1 MNTILMEI
9 YDEYFENKTINKLL
23 EFTKLTFPQDGTDS
37 LFIACTLILINNV
50 YKTRVNAETLKTV
63 VLASKEKIGN
73 TTLLKI
79 YLERINDN
87 KLISKYLTKVIDD
100 ANIEKYADLILEYL
114 DDMSFNFSRIIHQRY
129 QDKINEYN

>member
-1 MNTILMEI
+1 MNIILMDI
-9 YDEYFENKTINKLL
+9 YDEYFQRKTINKLL
-23 EFTKLTFPQDGTDS
+23 DFAKLTFPQDGTDK

-50 YKTRVNAETLKTV
+50 YKTRLNSETLRTV
-63 VLASKEKIGN
+63 VLALKEKIGDTN
-73 TTLLKI
+73 LLRI

-100 ANIEKYADLILEYL
+100 ENVEKYADLILEYL
-114 DDMSFNFSRIIHQRY
+114 DDMSFDFSRIIHQRY